1 VTTAL
6 LYRPGFPP
14 PATRLPWPLFSF
26 FVFGFASVTL
36 STLKGFLEGFR
47 APSLFFCFLLLDWIL
62 DFNWVMQPWKAEMG
76 IQQEM
81 DE

>member
-1 VTTAL
+1 VTKPL

-26 FVFGFASVTL
+26 FVVYFGFASVTI
-36 STLKGFLEGFR
+36 SKLKGFLEGFR
-47 APSLFFCFLLLDWIL
+47 APSLFLLFAFGFFYLIL
-62 DFNWVMQPWKAEMG
+62 DFDWVMQPWKAET
-76 IQQEM
+76 